1 MERVT
6 GIGGLFFPSPDPAAL
21 ARWYA
26 EHLGIDEVPTSYDGD
41 AWSQQAGTTVFAPM
55 EASEEFFSGPNGF
68 ILNLRVADLDAMV
81 AQLRA
86 AGIEVSVDPEVYPNG
101 VFASLTDPDGNPI
114 QLWEPRGPG
123 EG

>member
-6 GIGGLFFPSPDPAAL
+6 GIGGLFFPSPDPDAL

-26 EHLGIDEVPTSYDGD
+26 QHLGIDEVPTSYDGV
-41 AWSQQAGTTVFAPM
+41 AWSQRAGTTVFAPM

-68 ILNLRVADLDAMV
+68 ILNLRVSDLDAMV

-86 AGIEVSVDPEVYPNG
+86 AGIPVVVDEEEYPNG
-101 VFASLTDPDGNPI
+101 VFASLADPDGNPI

-123 EG
+123 E

>member
-6 GIGGLFFPSPDPAAL
+6 GIGGLFFPSPDPTAL

-26 EHLGIDEVPTSYDGD
+26 EHLGIDEVPTSYGGD
-41 AWSQQAGTTVFAPM
+41 AWRQRAGTTVFAPM

-81 AQLRA
+81 GQLRA
-86 AGIEVSVDPEVYPNG
+86 AGIEVSVDPEEYPNG
-101 VFASLTDPDGNPI
+101 VFASLADPDGNPI
-114 QLWEPRGPG
+114 QLWEPRGVG
-123 EG
+123 EE

>member
-6 GIGGLFFPSPDPAAL
+6 GIGGLFFPSPDPSPLAA
-21 ARWYA
+21 WYA

-86 AGIEVSVDPEVYPNG
+86 AGIEVNVDPEEYPNG
-101 VFASLTDPDGNPI
+101 VFASLADPDGNPI

>member
-26 EHLGIDEVPTSYDGD
+26 EHLGIDEVPTSYDGN
-41 AWSQQAGTTVFAPM
+41 AWSQRAGTTVFAPM

-68 ILNLRVADLDAMV
+68 ILNLRVSSLDAMV

-86 AGIEVSVDPEVYPNG
+86 AGIEVTVDPEEYPNG
-101 VFASLTDPDGNPI
+101 VFASLADPDGNPI
-114 QLWEPRGPG
+114 QLWEPRGVG
-123 EG
+123 EE

>member
-21 ARWYA
+21 AAWYA
-26 EHLGIDEVPTSYDGD
+26 EHLGIDEVPASYDGD

-68 ILNLRVADLDAMV
+68 ILNLRVADMDAMV

-86 AGIEVSVDPEVYPNG
+86 AGIEVNVDPEEYPNG
-101 VFASLTDPDGNPI
+101 VFASLADPDGNPI

>member
-26 EHLGIDEVPTSYDGD
+26 EHLGIDEVPTSYGDD

-55 EASEEFFSGPNGF
+55 EASEEFFSGPNRF

-81 AQLRA
+81 EQLRG
-86 AGIEVSVDPEVYPNG
+86 AGIEVTVDPEEYPNG
-101 VFASLTDPDGNPI
+101 VFASLVDPDGNPI
-114 QLWEPRGPG
+114 QLWEPRGVG

>member
-21 ARWYA
+21 TRWYA
-26 EHLGIDEVPTSYDGD
+26 EHLGIDEVPTSYGGD

-55 EASEEFFSGPNGF
+55 EASPMFSGPNGF
-68 ILNLRVADLDAMV
+68 VLNLRVADLDAMV

-86 AGIEVSVDPEVYPNG
+86 AGIEVEVDPEEYPNG
-101 VFASLTDPDGNPI
+101 VFASLDDPDGNPI
-114 QLWEPRGPG
+114 QLWEPRGVDG
-123 EG
+123 

>member
-6 GIGGLFFPSPDPAAL
+6 GIGGLFFPSPDPVAL

-26 EHLGIDEVPTSYDGD
+26 KHLGIDEVPTSYDGT
-41 AWSQQAGTTVFAPM
+41 AWTQEAGTTVFAPM
-55 EASEEFFSGPNGF
+55 DASPEFFSGPNGF

-86 AGIEVSVDPEVYPNG
+86 AGIEVTVDPEVYPNG
-101 VFASLTDPDGNPI
+101 VFASLADPDGNPI
-114 QLWEPRGPG
+114 QLWEPRG
-123 EG
+123 E

>member
-21 ARWYA
+21 AAWYA
-26 EHLGIDEVPTSYDGD
+26 QHLGIDEVPTSYDGA
-41 AWSQQAGTTVFAPM
+41 AWSQRAGTTVFAPM

-86 AGIEVSVDPEVYPNG
+86 AGIQVEVDPEEYPNG
-101 VFASLTDPDGNPI
+101 VFASLADPDGNPI

-123 EG
+123 E

>member
-21 ARWYA
+21 AAWYS

-86 AGIEVSVDPEVYPNG
+86 AGIAVEVDPEEYPNG
-101 VFASLTDPDGNPI
+101 VFASLADPDGNPI

-123 EG
+123 E